1 RTMDDVL
8 AGTLAQPRIYTL
20 LLGSFALLALTLA
33 AVGLYGVVSY
43 TVTLRTHEMGI
54 RIALGAA
61 PWDILRL
68 VLRQGLG
75 SGLVGTALGL
85 AGAAGVTRVM
95 NNLVSGVQSSD
106 PLVFAGVALLLLAVM
121 LAASCLAA
129 VRALRLD
136 PVVALRY
143 E

>member
-1 RTMDDVL
+1 
-8 AGTLAQPRIYTL
+8 
-20 LLGSFALLALTLA
+20 
-33 AVGLYGVVSY
+33 
-43 TVTLRTHEMGI
+43 MGI

-61 PWDILRL
+61 RGDILRL

-75 SGLVGTALGL
+75 LGLVGTALGL
-85 AGAAGVTRVM
+85 AGAAGVTRVL
-95 NNLVSGVQSSD
+95 NNLVRGVQSSD
-106 PLVFAGVALLLLAVM
+106 ALVFAAVALLLLTVM

-129 VRALRLD
+129 LRALRLD